1 MRFHFYS
8 VLLWRCQ
15 NLELEN
21 GGPRVVGPVSVL
33 PFRCVGRA
41 PRSARTRTRCG
52 VLRASASER
61 NSICSVIVPADG
73 TRAATAGKRR
83 LRYVCVFL
91 GSSRTSRCL
100 LVSEHMGCRAQS
112 AMAGRK
118 LNAKHLLGVAQF
130 ANCWR
135 QVVGSASS
143 SVQPLGH
150 LDGGGAGPS
159 RGRADVSTAD
169 VANWCDCPHMTRAAN
184 QGGLYLAQR

>member
-1 MRFHFYS
+1 MSKLGRMAGLAWSARY
-8 VLLWRCQ
+8 
-15 NLELEN
+15 
-21 GGPRVVGPVSVL
+21 PVF
-33 PFRCVGRA
+33 PFRCVRRA
-41 PRSARTRTRCG
+41 PRSARTRPGCG
-52 VLRASASER
+52 VLAASASER

-130 ANCWR
+130 ANWPGGR
-135 QVVGSASS
+135 SSEALQVQSIRLAISTKEARVRPEGARMF
-143 SVQPLGH
+143 QPLMS
-150 LDGGGAGPS
+150 LIGAIVPI
-159 RGRADVSTAD
+159 
-169 VANWCDCPHMTRAAN
+169 
-184 QGGLYLAQR
+184 